1 MFVFGPQKGAA
12 LGGSVAGFPEVVV
25 GGAAVVAVMVVV
37 EGGGVRGPS
46 RAADGLWH

>member
-12 LGGSVAGFPEVVV
+12 VGGSGFPEVVV

-37 EGGGVRGPS
+37 EGGGVRVPS